1 MNKFLLLL
9 TIFCLSVLRV
19 FSQTTPL
26 VDNLLLVNNP
36 QKTLYFSNKGYTDA
50 SKILDSLSILR
61 GIKII
66 LCVGTDIGIFKTY
79 PLEKVPAGQKMLTYY
94 NNINWKERRSDST
107 DVFLTKM
114 HQNLKKESK
123 EYADSAQWNNYLV
136 INLSCLQYLY
146 AGRDDNNEIETKW
159 THNTKSST
167 LGSVYVKSWGDLTL
181 TDLKANNDKA
191 LLAWLK
197 RLPLSVSWL
206 NALPFKAIL
215 DNTTQQGIKTLI
227 LVKANTIQKQIAQ
240 RQCKIF
246 HYAGHGTNLQIQ
258 REIQNFN
265 YQTPFMYKYLDTE
278 AEIAQFITD
287 NSGIAE
293 APILAGAKKES
304 QEVNYRGNYII
315 LPDAGQYAGASV
327 QVPLAEIDTW
337 ELLPE
342 VREYIYLHQY
352 GPFDYQANKQ
362 LLDNATG
369 LQKVQLLRTITIYME
384 NREIWL
390 NNTRLPGLM
399 VLSFQNQTHLVITD
413 DLAQRN
419 VKQQIT
425 ISADKGVLTW

>member
-1 MNKFLLLL
+1 MKFSLLCISFYFLVV
-9 TIFCLSVLRV
+9 SA
-19 FSQTTPL
+19 FSQTTAPS
-26 VDNLLLVNNP
+26 DNLLLVNNP

-50 SKILDSLSILR
+50 SKVLDSLSILR
-61 GIKII
+61 GVRII
-66 LCVGTDIGIFKTY
+66 LCLGTDIGIFKTY
-79 PLEKVPAGQKMLTYY
+79 PIEKVPAGQKMLTYY
-94 NNINWKERRSDST
+94 KNINWKERRSDST

-197 RLPLSVSWL
+197 RLPLSVSWN
-206 NALPFKAIL
+206 NALPFKAVL
-215 DNTTQQGIKTLI
+215 DNTTQNNTKTMV
-227 LVKANTIQKQIAQ
+227 LVKASALQKQIAQ
-240 RQCKIF
+240 RQCKTF
-246 HYAGHGTNLQIQ
+246 YYAGHGTNLQIQ
-258 REIQNFN
+258 RETGTYN
-265 YQTPFMYKYLDTE
+265 YGIRPILYKYLDTD
-278 AEIAQFITD
+278 AEIAQFVTD
-287 NSGIAE
+287 NPDITS
-293 APILAGAKKES
+293 APLLPGAKRES
-304 QEVNYRGNYII
+304 QETNYIGNYIVSS
-315 LPDAGQYAGASV
+315 DAGQYAGASV

-342 VREYIYLHQY
+342 VREYVWLHQY

-384 NREIWL
+384 NREIYL

-419 VKQQIT
+419 AKQQIT
-425 ISADKGVLTW
+425 ISGDKGVLTW